1 MPSVWAQTSNQSR
14 ERKWFLGLA
23 LLMLPDLNRVRV
35 FFHVHQAGSIRQA
48 ATMLGVTQSAVS
60 QSLAK
65 LEEELGVALFVRQ
78 HRRLVRTS
86 EGMRLFEV
94 VAPFIES
101 LSSVLPNLDRKP
113 GDLVGT
119 LRVGAPSEL
128 GATRLPS
135 VFAAFRSSHP
145 DVGFALRLGHPS
157 VLVPALAAGELDL
170 AFVDEFDVPT
180 RRAGGVGAH
189 GVLQEALVLA
199 GVPELVAQVKAGSDR
214 FARLRA
220 ATFVAYHVRAPS
232 VASWFQHH
240 LGKVPGR
247 VRASLVVESVQTVVS
262 ALRAGLGLGVV
273 PEDSIAGDVERGAL
287 SVVRTRRRPLTNT
300 IALLRLLDKR
310 PSPIEHQF
318 VSALGSSLSG
328 YEVER
333 AG

>member
-1 MPSVWAQTSNQSR
+1 
-14 ERKWFLGLA
+14 
-23 LLMLPDLNRVRV
+23 MLPDLNRMRV
-35 FFHVHQAGSIRQA
+35 FFHVHETGSIREA
-48 ATMLGVTQSAVS
+48 AAALGVTQSAVS

-65 LEEELGVALFVRQ
+65 LEGELGVPLFVRQ

-86 EGMRLFEV
+86 EGTRLFEV
-94 VAPFIES
+94 LAPFIES
-101 LSSVLPNLDRKP
+101 LTSVLPNLERTP

-119 LRVGAPSEL
+119 LRIGAPSEL

-135 VFAAFRSSHP
+135 VFSTFRAMHP

-170 AFVDEFDVPT
+170 AFVDEFDVPS

-189 GVLQEALVLA
+189 GMLHESLVLA
-199 GVPELVAQVKAGSDR
+199 GTPDQVAKVKAGSDR
-214 FARLRA
+214 FARLQA

-247 VRASLVVESVQTVVS
+247 VRTSLVVESVQTVVS
-262 ALRAGLGLGVV
+262 GLREGLGLGVV
-273 PEDSIAGDVERGAL
+273 PEDSIAADVERGHLAI
-287 SVVRTRRRPLTNT
+287 VRTRRRPLSNT

-318 VSALGSSLSG
+318 VNALSSSLPG
-328 YEVER
+328 YQVER
-333 AG
+333 SG